1 MRIAKAVSAVSAE
14 DQPGQK
20 VSGTL
25 LDRLDR
31 LFRPLRCPAL
41 HQRFTAVE
49 FLIADDAHAVF
60 HQVAASLLIG
70 RNTGNAVVHKGFRR
84 ESKGVDGLEEIVEN
98 DG

>member
-1 MRIAKAVSAVSAE
+1 MRIAEAVSAVPAE

-20 VSGTL
+20 VPGTL

-49 FLIADDAHAVF
+49 FLIADDPEILKRRRKLITEPQNAFVDRIGDDRPDAG
-60 HQVAASLLIG
+60 AAP
-70 RNTGNAVVHKGFRR
+70 
-84 ESKGVDGLEEIVEN
+84 
-98 DG
+98 